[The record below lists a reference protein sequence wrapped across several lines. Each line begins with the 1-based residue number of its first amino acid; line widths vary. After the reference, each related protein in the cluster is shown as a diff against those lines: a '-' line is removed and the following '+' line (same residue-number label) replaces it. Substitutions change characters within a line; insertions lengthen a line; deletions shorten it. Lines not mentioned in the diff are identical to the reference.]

1 MLKNE
6 NYSKQLLTGLIITVV
21 LVVSFSYFFFS
32 ENTRL
37 VHATEEHDKESGED
51 VKDSRLL

>member
-6 NYSKQLLTGLIITVV
+6 NYSKQLLIGLIITAV
-21 LVVSFSYFFFS
+21 LVASFGYLMFG

-37 VHATEEHDKESGED
+37 VHATEEENKSE
-51 VKDSRLL
+51 